1 MMHKGEKIENVM
13 TTEVISLAPDDV
25 MEKVRDIFDHYS
37 IHHIPVVDSYRKVV
51 GIISR
56 EDYYK
61 ILHGFSLF
69 KAQQSEVY
77 NNAILR
83 SLLVGEVMTR
93 QVARLSP
100 EDSLQV
106 AADYFR
112 ENMFHAIPIV
122 DENDRLVGILT
133 TYDLINYA
141 FREEAIDTSPR

>member
-1 MMHKGEKIENVM
+1 MHKGEKIENVM

>member
-1 MMHKGEKIENVM
+1 MDKGEKIENVM

-25 MEKVRDIFDHYS
+25 MEKVRDIFDHYN
-37 IHHIPVVDSYRKVV
+37 IHHIPVVDSRRKVV
-51 GIISR
+51 GIVSR
-56 EDYYK
+56 EDLFK
-61 ILHGFSLF
+61 VLHGFSLF
-69 KAQQSEVY
+69 KAQQSEIY

-83 SLLVGEVMTR
+83 SLLVGEVMTS

-100 EDSLQV
+100 KDSIQT

-122 DENDRLVGILT
+122 DENDWLVGILT

-141 FREEAIDTSPR
+141 FREEAIDTTPR

>member
-1 MMHKGEKIENVM
+1 MDKGEKIENVM

-37 IHHIPVVDSYRKVV
+37 IHHIPVVDSRRKVV
-51 GIISR
+51 GIVSR
-56 EDYYK
+56 EDLFK
-61 ILHGFSLF
+61 VLHGFSLF
-69 KAQQSEVY
+69 KAQQSETY

-83 SLLVGEVMTR
+83 SLLVGEVMTG

-100 EDSLQV
+100 KDSLQT

-112 ENMFHAIPIV
+112 ENLFHAIPIV

-141 FREEAIDTSPR
+141 FREEAIDTSTR